1 MLELGDHAAA
11 AHREAGA
18 LARALGVGVVALGD
32 HAAAVAGAAGPGAE
46 VAASPAEAA
55 ARALARTGPGDW
67 ILLKASRGMR
77 LERVLEAMREKGA
90 AA

>member
-1 MLELGDHAAA
+1 MPLN
-11 AHREAGA
+11 AH
-18 LARALGVGVVALGD
+18 D
-32 HAAAVAGAAGPGAE
+32 GAAGGKTRRDPESQGQE
-46 VAASPAEAA
+46 SRKNPSQAA